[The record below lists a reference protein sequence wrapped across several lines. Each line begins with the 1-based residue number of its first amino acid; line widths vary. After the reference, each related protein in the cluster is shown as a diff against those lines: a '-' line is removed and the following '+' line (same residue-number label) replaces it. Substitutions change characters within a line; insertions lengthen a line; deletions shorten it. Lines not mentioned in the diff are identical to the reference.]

1 MQSYPKLR
9 ANKSKGQDRLA
20 KALFQL
26 LNKTIL
32 VSNYSFTGNQDYDI
46 HDKKKTMIF
55 FFQNNKEL

>member
-20 KALFQL
+20 KALFRL

-32 VSNYSFTGNQDYDI
+32 YYVCLII
-46 HDKKKTMIF
+46 HLLEIITMIF
-55 FFQNNKEL
+55 LTKNKKEL